1 MALMTFREPNQV
13 KWVGSRPGHN
23 GTQIFG
29 YALATNAVATCYF
42 APAGKAGYIYGLDL
56 AASSGANPGL
66 ASLQIWDAVPA
77 FVSQLILIDLPA
89 TSFAS
94 KVCSYFYPI
103 ELPTGWRIR
112 VMSDALLLNA
122 RGTVIGWEE

>member
-77 FVSQLILIDLPA
+77 FVSQLILIDLPVSILI
-89 TSFAS
+89 TSIGYHS
-94 KVCSYFYPI
+94 
-103 ELPTGWRIR
+103 
-112 VMSDALLLNA
+112 
-122 RGTVIGWEE
+122 VIMIC